1 MIHRSGADDEG
12 GWTVLTEVQPPS
24 CSTPSLSL
32 PLRFVGLS
40 LMARS
45 LRFATDAEVA
55 SLAAQGDR
63 DAFGELYDRFG
74 VQLFD
79 FCARLT
85 GSSDDAADVTHE
97 VFLRASSR
105 LSQLREPERVR
116 AWLFSVARHEC
127 YAFTRRRSKTRPS
140 DPMRLGDT
148 LEHTGRSAAGT
159 LESSELV
166 TLVNDARAGLEADD
180 LSILDLKFRHDLSG
194 NDLAEAAGIP
204 HEQLHKV
211 LARATERFEKALG
224 AVMLIRFGRKECAAL
239 GGVVGSQAA
248 LTPLLRKQVSRH
260 ADSCDEC
267 TRRRK
272 ALVNPA
278 TMSASAATKAA
289 STVLAPPG
297 LRDTIVA
304 SMAAGVASSTHYR
317 WKRNGFPRMDRRRRT
332 APTVAM
338 VGGLLALSVL
348 VVHEVQTEPFRAPSA
363 PVTVPVTVPTTP
375 VPATTA
381 TTAVTT
387 STTSTTIATTTTT
400 SMPSTTTSR
409 APTTTVAPTTA
420 APTTV
425 APAATTRP
433 VPTTVAVVAP
443 ATTRPARVSTTTRKR
458 RRVATIPA
466 TAVPE
471 PTTVVPE
478 ATIAPD
484 PATQPPTTPAP
495 IFTPDPVIT
504 ATQPPVVTVVVGTT
518 VPPTVTTAAPTTTA
532 VPVTTTTK
540 SCPPTVFCPNPNATT
555 TTTRLIV
562 VRTIPSVLILKTIPP
577 IVILTTTT
585 LPIIK

>member
-1 MIHRSGADDEG
+1 MA
-12 GWTVLTEVQPPS
+12 Q
-24 CSTPSLSL
+24 SLQ
-32 PLRFVGLS
+32 
-40 LMARS
+40 
-45 LRFATDAEVA
+45 FATDAEVA
-55 SLAAQGDR
+55 SLAARGDR

-74 VQLFD
+74 AQLFD

-211 LARATERFEKALG
+211 LARATERFEKAVG

-239 GGVVGSQAA
+239 SGVVGSQAA

-278 TMSASAATKAA
+278 TMSATAATKAA

-317 WKRNGFPRMDRRRRT
+317 WKRNGFPRMTRRRRT
-332 APTVAM
+332 APTMAM
-338 VGGLLALSVL
+338 VGGLLALSVF

-363 PVTVPVTVPTTP
+363 PNTVPVTVPVTIPMTTP
-375 VPATTA
+375 APTSTTIAATT
-381 TTAVTT
+381 TTSST
-387 STTSTTIATTTTT
+387 STTSTT
-400 SMPSTTTSR
+400 STTTSR
-409 APTTTVAPTTA
+409 APTTTVAPTTF
-420 APTTV
+420 APTTFAPTTL
-425 APAATTRP
+425 APALTARP
-433 VPTTVAVVAP
+433 APSTVAVVVP

-458 RRVATIPA
+458 RRVATIPPA
-466 TAVPE
+466 AVPE

-478 ATIAPD
+478 VTIAPD

-504 ATQPPVVTVVVGTT
+504 APPPPVVIVVVATT
-518 VPPTVTTAAPTTTA
+518 VPPTTATTTAPTTTPA
-532 VPVTTTTK
+532 PVTTTTK
-540 SCPPTVFCPNPNATT
+540 PCPPTVFCPNPNGTT
-555 TTTRLIV
+555 TTTRFIV

-577 IVILTTTT
+577 ILLTTTT
-585 LPIIK
+585 LPSIR

>member
-1 MIHRSGADDEG
+1 MIHRGGADNEG

-317 WKRNGFPRMDRRRRT
+317 WKRNGFPRMARRRRT
-332 APTVAM
+332 APTLAM
-338 VGGLLALSVL
+338 VGGLLTLSVL

-363 PVTVPVTVPTTP
+363 PVTVAVTVTIPTTP
-375 VPATTA
+375 APTSAPATTA
-381 TTAVTT
+381 RT
-387 STTSTTIATTTTT
+387 STTSTTT

-420 APTTV
+420 PPTTV
-425 APAATTRP
+425 APAPTTRP
-433 VPTTVAVVAP
+433 VPTIVAAVVP

-478 ATIAPD
+478 VTIAPD
-484 PATQPPTTPAP
+484 PVAQPPTTPAP
-495 IFTPDPVIT
+495 IFPPDPVIT

-518 VPPTVTTAAPTTTA
+518 VPPTAAPTTSAAA
-532 VPVTTTTK
+532 VITTTK
-540 SCPPTVFCPNPNATT
+540 PCPPTVFCPNPNSTT

-562 VRTIPSVLILKTIPP
+562 VRTIPPVLILKTIPP

-585 LPIIK
+585 LPTIK